1 MRLSTPAGFRGVFRA
16 DDDARA
22 VYSEA
27 AGIERVWPRAIAV
40 PLDEA
45 DLTALA
51 TWASATSMPL
61 IARGSGSSMPGGA
74 IGDGVIVDLSR
85 WRACRDIRLDAR
97 TICVGP
103 GMLRAEVDRMAR
115 AVGLRFPVDP
125 SSGTFC
131 TIGGMAA
138 TNAAGPHSLRFGAMR
153 QWVRG
158 IRCVFA
164 DGSRAELKRDA
175 PDPRGIPAIDRFL
188 ALT

>member
-1 MRLSTPAGFRGVFRA
+1 MTRRPELRGTFRT
-16 DDDARA
+16 DPDALA

-27 AGIERVWPRAIAV
+27 AGIARAIPRAIAV
-40 PLDEA
+40 PA
-45 DLTALA
+45 DVDDLVTLA
-51 TWASATSMPL
+51 RWASAERVPL
-61 IARGSGSSMPGGA
+61 IPRGSGSSMPGGA

-85 WRACRDIRLDAR
+85 WRTCRDIHLHAK

-103 GMLRAEVDRMAR
+103 GVLRAEVDRIAKT
-115 AVGLRFPVDP
+115 VGLRFPVDP
-125 SSGTFC
+125 SSGAFC

-175 PDPRGIPAIDRFL
+175 PDP
-188 ALT
+188 